1 MKKMVILLMCLI
13 AVPVFSEPLSIEI
26 FTISTMPVSFPT
38 GMKVDYYNVD
48 EAGRLLQLANSTNA
62 SLWFMQNQA
71 LLQHA
76 FYGINLASD
85 YGIKAISAI
94 VINKEAIVEG
104 NTNVSSA
111 ILEYESWHAH

>member
-1 MKKMVILLMCLI
+1 MIFFLSILSFNI
-13 AVPVFSEPLSIEI
+13 FAQPLSVEI
-26 FTISTMPVSFPT
+26 FTISTMPVIVPT

-85 YGIKAISAI
+85 YGIKAIPAI

-111 ILEYESWHAH
+111 ILEYESWHVH